1 MIFAYIESEKAER
14 SAAFMYAA
22 AAVTEM
28 WIERQQNEQP
38 KKSIFTR
45 AFYRMKNR
53 AKEISMITI
62 IIELYEISLKL
73 NPKNSMAA
81 QRFAQFTRM
90 QR

>member
-1 MIFAYIESEKAER
+1 MQQY
-14 SAAFMYAA
+14 
-22 AAVTEM
+22 AVTER

-53 AKEISMITI
+53 AKEISMVTT

-73 NPKNSMAA
+73 NPKNSMAKTTIWIIL
-81 QRFAQFTRM
+81 RKCIDE
-90 QR
+90 